1 MFKEFSRRLKTGR
14 YLLFQKEYLM
24 VKVSQM
30 SNIIELSKAEG
41 VSMDEAWFD
50 IAPIEHFWIQWRFQA
65 IIINKILIDFSDKRL
80 FEIGCGHGMVM
91 KQFETLHNIVV
102 DGCDLNPNALKLI
115 EKGKGD
121 IYLLNIYDEPPQ
133 LLQKYDGILLMDV
146 LEHIENDTE
155 FLQTSCKYLQNEG
168 LVIINVPALNLLF
181 SKYDRKTGH
190 IRRYDKKTL
199 RKLFVDNNIELVSL
213 HYWGFS
219 LIPIVFLR
227 KLVLIFTKDKNIVNT
242 GFKLP
247 GKLTNRFFSLLM
259 KLELLLCKSPIV
271 GSSLIAIGKLSIKK

>member
-1 MFKEFSRRLKTGR
+1 MEKMSQKT
-14 YLLFQKEYLM
+14 
-24 VKVSQM
+24 
-30 SNIIELSKAEG
+30 NIIELSKSEG
-41 VSMDEAWFD
+41 VRMDDEWFD
-50 IAPIEHFWIQWRFQA
+50 IAPLEHFWIQWRFQA
-65 IIINKILIDFSDKRL
+65 FIHNKALSNLSDKRL

-146 LEHIENDTE
+146 LEHIENDNE

-181 SKYDRKTGH
+181 SKYDRKMGH
-190 IRRYDKKTL
+190 IRRYNKKIM
-199 RKLFVDNNIELVSL
+199 RKLLKDNNIEVLGME
-213 HYWGFS
+213 YWGFS
-219 LIPIVFLR
+219 LLPV
-227 KLVLIFTKDKNIVNT
+227 VLIRKFFLLFINEENIVDT

-247 GKLTNRFFSLLM
+247 GKFTNFVFKILM
-259 KLELLLCKSPIV
+259 RIEIFLCKKPLI
-271 GSSLIAIGKLSIKK
+271 GASLIAIGKYNVKNQNI

>member
-1 MFKEFSRRLKTGR
+1 MS
-14 YLLFQKEYLM
+14 QKI
-24 VKVSQM
+24 
-30 SNIIELSKAEG
+30 NIIELSKSEG
-41 VSMDEAWFD
+41 VRMDDEWFD
-50 IAPIEHFWIQWRFQA
+50 IASLEHFWIQWRFQA
-65 IIINKILIDFSDKRL
+65 FIHNKALSNLSDKRL